1 MFGKL
6 SKRILLIVVGYIV
19 IFIIPFVF
27 LSTYEF
33 DDTWKYTPFVKGMV
47 ATFMGGGTIAI
58 VTAAL
63 LIFQK
68 SLDLEHKQKENVQEK
83 KLDLYEKIVQKIA
96 EIIQDDNITKNEHY
110 ILKNY
115 NFTLNLVAE
124 YEVQDAYEKFLKKLE
139 KDRSKE
145 KDSWK
150 FELEEIEDDFYAFID
165 TMSESLNVPESLNP
179 EKGLLHTRKIKE
191 ERDQGRRR

>member
-1 MFGKL
+1 
-6 SKRILLIVVGYIV
+6 
-19 IFIIPFVF
+19 
-27 LSTYEF
+27 
-33 DDTWKYTPFVKGMV
+33 
-47 ATFMGGGTIAI
+47 MGGGTIAI

-124 YEVQDAYEKFLKKLE
+124 YEVQDAYEKFLKKL
-139 KDRSKE
+139 
-145 KDSWK
+145 
-150 FELEEIEDDFYAFID
+150 A
-165 TMSESLNVPESLNP
+165 
-179 EKGLLHTRKIKE
+179 
-191 ERDQGRRR
+191 

>member
-68 SLDLEHKQKENVQEK
+68 SLDLEHKQKENVQDK

>member
-68 SLDLEHKQKENVQEK
+68 SLDLEHKQKENVQVK

>member
-6 SKRILLIVVGYIV
+6 SKRILFIVVGYIV
-19 IFIIPFVF
+19 VFIIPFIF

-33 DDTWKYTPFVKGMV
+33 DDTWKYTPFVQGMI

-96 EIIQDDNITKNEHY
+96 EIIEDDNITKNEHY

-139 KDRSKE
+139 INRE
-145 KDSWK
+145 KGQGSWK
-150 FELEEIEDDFYAFID
+150 FELKEIEDDFYAFID

>member
-1 MFGKL
+1 M
-6 SKRILLIVVGYIV
+6 R
-19 IFIIPFVF
+19 
-27 LSTYEF
+27 
-33 DDTWKYTPFVKGMV
+33 
-47 ATFMGGGTIAI
+47 
-58 VTAAL
+58 
-63 LIFQK
+63 
-68 SLDLEHKQKENVQEK
+68 
-83 KLDLYEKIVQKIA
+83 EKIVQKIA

>member
-124 YEVQDAYEKFLKKLE
+124 YEVQDPKDLKKGVD
-139 KDRSKE
+139 KSKMNE
-145 KDSWK
+145 D
-150 FELEEIEDDFYAFID
+150 EI
-165 TMSESLNVPESLNP
+165 
-179 EKGLLHTRKIKE
+179 
-191 ERDQGRRR
+191 

>member
-6 SKRILLIVVGYIV
+6 SRRILFIVVGYIIV
-19 IFIIPFVF
+19 FIIPFVF
-27 LSTYEF
+27 LSTYEL
-33 DDTWKYTPFVKGMV
+33 DDTWKYTPFVTGMI

-58 VTAAL
+58 ITAAL

-68 SLDLEHKQKENVQEK
+68 SLDLEHKQKENVQDK
-83 KLDLYEKIVQKIA
+83 KLDLYEKIVQKIS

-115 NFTLNLVAE
+115 NFILNLVAE

-139 KDRSKE
+139 KNRLE
-145 KDSWK
+145 GQDSWK
-150 FELEEIEDDFYAFID
+150 FELEEIEDDFYSFID

-179 EKGLLHTRKIKE
+179 EKGLLHASKIKK
-191 ERDQGRRR
+191 ERDQGRKK

>member
-6 SKRILLIVVGYIV
+6 SKRILFIVVGYIV
-19 IFIIPFVF
+19 VFIIPFIF

-33 DDTWKYTPFVKGMV
+33 DDTWKYTPFVQGMI

-68 SLDLEHKQKENVQEK
+68 SLDLEHKQKENVQDK
-83 KLDLYEKIVQKIA
+83 KLDLYEKIVQKIS

-115 NFTLNLVAE
+115 NFILNLVAE

-139 KDRSKE
+139 KNRLE
-145 KDSWK
+145 GQDSWK
-150 FELEEIEDDFYAFID
+150 FELEEIEDDFYSFID

-179 EKGLLHTRKIKE
+179 EKGLLHASKIKK
-191 ERDQGRRR
+191 ERDQGRRK